1 MKLNPK
7 ILFPGLL
14 GLLSSALV
22 LAQTYVS
29 FGQEIPVMRG
39 IVCNSLQA
47 AQAFSRNQTSSTPGC
62 FQTVFTVTPE
72 RLENSIPEFEGPVTT
87 YDPAARQTINH
98 TYQGRSVSIPVS
110 VRNQRSR
117 MYYSKIRLEDGTEG
131 MGWVQIPNQPYHARF
146 LECRS
151 GRCPQSASGDGF
163 NPNNV
168 RRSDFSSQSGEAE
181 GLWAPD
187 GIGVQAYPSE
197 DRQQVPSAPVVDS
210 EISI

>member
-1 MKLNPK
+1 MKLN
-7 ILFPGLL
+7 ISIVGAL
-14 GLLSSALV
+14 GFLSSALV

-29 FGQEIPVMRG
+29 FGQEVPIMSGV
-39 IVCNSLQA
+39 ICNSLQA
-47 AQAFSRNQTSSTPGC
+47 AQAFSQNQTSRTPGC
-62 FQTVFTVTPE
+62 FQTIFAATPE
-72 RLENSIPEFEGPVTT
+72 RLESSIPEFAGPVTT
-87 YDPAARQTINH
+87 YDPRATQTINH
-98 TYQGRSVSIPVS
+98 TYQGRVVSIPVS
-110 VRNQRSR
+110 VQTQRSR
-117 MYYSKIRLEDGTEG
+117 MYYSKIRLEDGREV
-131 MGWVQIPNQPYHARF
+131 MGWAQIPNQPYHARF

-168 RRSDFSSQSGEAE
+168 RRSGFSSQSGEAE